1 MAIVD
6 SPERT
11 GADQR
16 AETVRGILRRSIEV
30 KEKLIAGHADQVVA
44 MSDICINA
52 LGKGGKLLLCGNGG
66 SAADAQHM
74 AAELLVRLSADR
86 DREGLA
92 AMALALDPSSMTACA
107 NDYGFETYFA
117 RMAQTLGRPGDVL
130 IGLSTSGRSANIVKA
145 LQAAR
150 RHGMAALGLLG
161 GDGGPALA
169 ECDLALV
176 VPSTETGR
184 IQESHI
190 TIGHALVTLIEDG
203 LIARGAI
210 RRC

>member
-6 SPERT
+6 NPEQT
-11 GADQR
+11 AADQR
-16 AETVRGILRRSIEV
+16 AETVRDILRRSIEV
-30 KEKLIAGHADQVVA
+30 KGKLIAGHADQVVA
-44 MSDICINA
+44 MADICINA
-52 LGKGGKLLLCGNGG
+52 LSKGGKLLLCGNGG
-66 SAADAQHM
+66 SAADAQHI